1 MFTLYKDINT
11 PICWVS
17 DELEVFPL
25 EGRNKPAGI
34 DMLLSQVIREINPT
48 GGSLRCVDLDTSE
61 VLTLQELVTNN
72 LKEGCNLEHPDVQAR
87 IDHYRRCDVT
97 ERLIA
102 KEFGTYAKR
111 LQRVY
116 PRRMSVDRNSIGRRL

>member
-1 MFTLYKDINT
+1 MFTIYKDINT
-11 PICWVS
+11 PICYIS
-17 DELEVFPL
+17 DELEIIPL
-25 EGRNKPAGI
+25 EGRTKPRGI
-34 DMLLSQVIREINPT
+34 DFMLSQVIREIKPEA
-48 GGSLRCVDLDTSE
+48 GQLRCVDLDTSE

-97 ERLIA
+97 EKLIA

-111 LQRVY
+111 LQRTY
-116 PRRMSVDRNSIGRRL
+116 PRRMSVDRNSIGRSL